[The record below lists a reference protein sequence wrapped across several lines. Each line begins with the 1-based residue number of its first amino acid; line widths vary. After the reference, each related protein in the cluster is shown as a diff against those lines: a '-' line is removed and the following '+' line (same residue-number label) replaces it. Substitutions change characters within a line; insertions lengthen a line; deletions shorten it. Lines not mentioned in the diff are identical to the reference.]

1 MFLFP
6 YILFISHFSLIY
18 VFKNITYDLTISG
31 IIMIEWTVNR
41 ELFSFGIITIR
52 YYSLFFLV
60 SFLLGI
66 VIMKRIFA
74 AEKKPVTDVDDL
86 LVYMM
91 IGTVLGARLGHVLFY
106 NPGYYFSHP
115 IEILKVWEG
124 GLASHG
130 AAIGILIAL
139 YLFVKNKQI
148 YGYLWIVDR
157 VVITVALAG
166 FYIRSGNLFNSEII
180 GKPTDVPWAF
190 IFSRYV
196 DNIPRHPTQV
206 YEALAYLA
214 IFFFLYKLYWR
225 KKEKVQPGSLFGLF
239 LIFVFGFRFFV
250 EFLKENQE
258 AFEAGMPLNMGQ
270 ILSIPL
276 VLLGIYLVLSSKNR
290 SLPINHSKKTDIDKK
305 L

>member
-1 MFLFP
+1 
-6 YILFISHFSLIY
+6 
-18 VFKNITYDLTISG
+18 
-31 IIMIEWTVNR
+31 MIEWNVDR
-41 ELFSFGIITIR
+41 ELFSYGIITIR

-66 VIMKRIFA
+66 VMMKRIFR
-74 AEKKPVTDVDDL
+74 AENRPDTDVDDL
-86 LVYMM
+86 LVYVM

-106 NPGYYFSHP
+106 NPGFYFSNP

-130 AAIGILIAL
+130 AAIGIPLAL
-139 YLFVKNKQI
+139 YLFVKNKKI
-148 YGYLWIVDR
+148 YSYLWLIDR

-180 GKPTDVPWAF
+180 GRQTDVPWAF
-190 IFSRYV
+190 VFSRYV

-206 YEALAYLA
+206 YEALAYLI
-214 IFFFLYKLYWR
+214 IFFVLYKIYWR
-225 KKEKVQPGSLFGLF
+225 YKEKLQPGLLFGWF
-239 LIFVFGFRFFV
+239 LITVFGFRFFV

-258 AFEAGMPLNMGQ
+258 SFEAGMVLNMGQ

-276 VLLGIYLVLSSKNR
+276 VIAGIYFVLTSGKR
-290 SLPINHSKKTDIDKK
+290 ALPEPAEAAQTKPNKK
-305 L
+305 